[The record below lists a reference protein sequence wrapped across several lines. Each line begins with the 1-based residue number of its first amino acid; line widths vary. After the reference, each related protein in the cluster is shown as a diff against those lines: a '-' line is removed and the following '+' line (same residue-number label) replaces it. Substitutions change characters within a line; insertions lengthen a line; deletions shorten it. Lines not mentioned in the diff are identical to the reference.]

1 MDDRLRQL
9 MHLAHEHYESREFD
23 KALPLLEQIVREQ
36 RGFADMFNMLGVIH
50 HGASRFAQAESAFKE
65 ALRVNPRYTEAAL
78 NLAVTLNDLG
88 RYVEAR
94 EIYSNAIATSRAEPR
109 YLDPFAK
116 GKIANMHARTGDAYA
131 GLGLYDDA
139 AREYRRALDLCP
151 TFVDIRNKL
160 GSTLR
165 DLGDKEGA
173 LQEYEAA
180 KAQAP
185 KYLPARV
192 NIGVMLY
199 SLGRKDDAAKEWR
212 AVLTDEP
219 ANKTAAMYLQ
229 ITQS

>member
-9 MHLAHEHYESREFD
+9 MHLAREHYEAREYD
-23 KALPLLEQIVREQ
+23 KAEPLLEQIVREH

-50 HGASRFAQAESAFKE
+50 HAKGRFPQAEAAFKE
-65 ALRVNPRYTEAAL
+65 ALKLNPRYTETAL

-94 EIYSNAIATSRAEPR
+94 EVYSRAIETSRAEPR

-116 GKIANMHARTGDAYA
+116 GKIANMHAATGDAYV
-131 GLGLYDDA
+131 GLGMLDDA
-139 AREYRRALDLCP
+139 TREYRRALELCP

-165 DLGDKEGA
+165 DKGDKEGA
-173 LQEYEAA
+173 LTEYEAV

-185 KYLPARV
+185 KYIPSRV
-192 NIGVMLY
+192 NLGVTLF
-199 SLGRKDDAAKEWR
+199 SLGRKDEARREWESVIADDPTNKSAK
-212 AVLTDEP
+212 
-219 ANKTAAMYLQ
+219 MYLE
-229 ITQS
+229 ISKG